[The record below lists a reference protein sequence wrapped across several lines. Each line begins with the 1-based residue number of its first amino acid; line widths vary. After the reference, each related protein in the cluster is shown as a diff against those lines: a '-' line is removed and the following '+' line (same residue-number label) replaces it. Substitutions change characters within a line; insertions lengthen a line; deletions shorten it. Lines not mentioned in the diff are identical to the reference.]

1 MDKAAKIYVNKYYSP
16 DYPNKPFY
24 ELVFEDAGGYKI
36 GVDLKDINTDAECTS
51 FVNTLFPHLS
61 YGAYSIVATT
71 VHDKK

>member
-1 MDKAAKIYVNKYYSP
+1 MDKATKIYVNKYYSS

-36 GVDLKDINTDAECTS
+36 GVDLKNINTDVDCTS

-61 YGAYSIVATT
+61 YSTYSVVATT
-71 VHDKK
+71 VHDKE